1 MMISTEH
8 ICRFMSNLLKNSW
21 TVSISRSKD
30 DSKEAKKAKV
40 SNSNG
45 SQDSEEPGFNDQKSI
60 IHVL

>member
-1 MMISTEH
+1 MMISTKR
-8 ICRFMSNLLKNSW
+8 ICRLMSSLLKNSW

-45 SQDSEEPGFNDQKSI
+45 SQDSEAPSFNDQKSI
-60 IHVL
+60 IHVM